1 MMFQQEKQYI
11 FQKKYVQQ
19 EETLP
24 YLITDNVTDKILLKQ
39 LTTMW
44 AVFVAS
50 ENTNRD
56 LQKLEIAIKVL
67 LWRLG
72 KILP

>member
-1 MMFQQEKQYI
+1 MFQQEKQYN

-24 YLITDNVTDKILLKQ
+24 YLITDNFTDKILLKQ

-56 LQKLEIAIKVL
+56 LKN
-67 LWRLG
+67 
-72 KILP
+72 